1 MYKKISN
8 LNLDNIAISITNTLC
23 DMVQREPYT
32 GSFNNFE
39 VTIENEIPK
48 IFWETSITESEQ
60 PRFIS
65 SHSIQ
70 GNLETYSIYSSSLN
84 LDSASVEISN
94 ITSESLYLLENNLHD
109 ETILC
114 VGYASTG
121 SEQGFYN
128 QEHNTTINL
137 ANYLQAFDSNFK
149 EIDVSINNGVVDSNI
164 LTYSSSI
171 DTSLI
176 RNFCSSISLT
186 TGSINQ
192 IDISNKNDFSSKKN
206 HSYIMY
212 GKGIGGDVINIYGKS
227 SDFVS
232 NYGNQLARKLAINE
246 VKEKSIDESIVEI
259 LFVKGDDIPKYIK
272 ISNDKNISY
281 KDTTLFTKEY
291 IFNTYGIS
299 RILSDIFNDSNYFK

>member
-1 MYKKISN
+1 MYKKRSN
-8 LNLDNIAISITNTLC
+8 LNLDNVALSITNTLC
-23 DMVQREPYT
+23 DMVQREPFT

-48 IFWETSITESEQ
+48 IFWETSIIESQQ
-60 PRFIS
+60 PRLIS
-65 SHSIQ
+65 SDSIQ

-84 LDSASVEISN
+84 LDSASVEVSN
-94 ITSESLYLLENNLHD
+94 ISSESLHLLENNLHD

-121 SEQGFYN
+121 SEQGYYN
-128 QEHNTTINL
+128 QEHNTAIQL
-137 ANYLQAFDSNFK
+137 GNYLQAFDSNFK
-149 EIDVSINNGVVDSNI
+149 EIDVSINNDIVDSNI

-176 RNFCSSISLT
+176 QNYCNSVSLT
-186 TGSINQ
+186 TGLINV
-192 IDISNKNDFSSKKN
+192 INISNKNDFSSKKN
-206 HSYIMY
+206 HSYTMY
-212 GKGIGGDVINIYGKS
+212 GKGIGGDTINMYGKTR
-227 SDFVS
+227 DFVS

-246 VKEKSIDESIVEI
+246 IKEKSVHESIVEI

-291 IFNTYGIS
+291 IFNTYGIT